1 MNIQL
6 FFAIIGAL
14 CSFGIVIM
22 LLALVLFWSERHT
35 SDTFGDGP
43 PDVAAPGS
51 VLCVFCTHKNHPPY
65 LCGFSTNPGACA
77 CAGAPSIDEVAAA
90 WARACADVE
99 DVGGV
104 RDRARAD
111 KDKPRYRVD
120 V

>member
-65 LCGFSTNPGACA
+65 LCGAGARFEPENRCA
-77 CAGAPSIDEVAAA
+77 CAGAPPIDEVAAA
-90 WARACADVE
+90 WTRACADVDE
-99 DVGGV
+99 GPRHGPRGV
-104 RDRARAD
+104 
-111 KDKPRYRVD
+111 
-120 V
+120 

>member
-1 MNIQL
+1 MSAEFI
-6 FFAIIGAL
+6 FAVIGVL

-22 LLALVLFWSERHT
+22 GLALAVFFWERHVPEA
-35 SDTFGDGP
+35 FGDGP

-65 LCGFSTNPGACA
+65 LCRFRVDAGSCA

-99 DVGGV
+99 E
-104 RDRARAD
+104 
-111 KDKPRYRVD
+111 KKPRHSIHVRSSTSQNGREA
-120 V
+120 